1 MNTVLFPLTNK
12 ENAAQKCSRLSEE
25 HMVMRGA
32 GSLASSP
39 QDSALHGQARP
50 APLSA
55 EAVGLQTQSPGLP
68 LGRLSI
74 TRRPRVPPASRGLLG
89 FTPHQL
95 HTPGKAQ
102 AGFCIPFLLIREGE
116 VDRGAHRVWS
126 SLGGRVRV
134 DTASMLLRATLEETK
149 GGIVSPQH
157 QLLDR
162 GSVEGDPARGWT
174 TAPPL
179 PLVSLLEDCS

>member
-1 MNTVLFPLTNK
+1 MNTVLFPLTDK
-12 ENAAQKCSRLSEE
+12 ENAAQKCLRLSEE

-39 QDSALHGQARP
+39 RDSALHGQARP
-50 APLSA
+50 APLPA
-55 EAVGLQTQSPGLP
+55 EAAGLQTQSRGLP
-68 LGRLSI
+68 LGSLGI
-74 TRRPRVPPASRGLLG
+74 TGRPRVPPASRGMLG

-126 SLGGRVRV
+126 SLGGRVN
-134 DTASMLLRATLEETK
+134 TASMLLRATLEETK

-157 QLLDR
+157 QLLDH

-179 PLVSLLEDCS
+179 PLVSLLEACS